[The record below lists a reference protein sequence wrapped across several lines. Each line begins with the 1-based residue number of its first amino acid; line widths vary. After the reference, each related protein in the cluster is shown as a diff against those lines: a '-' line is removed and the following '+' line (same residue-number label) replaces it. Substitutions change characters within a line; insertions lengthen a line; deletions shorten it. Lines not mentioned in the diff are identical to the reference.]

1 MKLRVATYNIHKG
14 VNTLRRLSLA
24 QIREQLD
31 ALDLDIICLQEVQG
45 RHDRLSTRITGYPA
59 QAHHDYLASGVT
71 GANDAP
77 HQAVY
82 GMNAVYTQG
91 HHGNAVLSHLPV
103 LRSSNLDISHH
114 RLESRGMLH
123 ALFATGVPAQPRI
136 NVVCVH
142 LGLFAVSRRYQLRT
156 VSQTLAARIPV
167 QEPLIVA
174 GDFNDWQGKDLQA
187 LTEPLQLVEAHHHLH
202 GRYGLT
208 FPARLPVMPL
218 DRLFVRG
225 LTVQQA
231 TVHHGSKWAR
241 LSDHALLFA
250 ELDLA
255 I

>member
-14 VNTLRRLSLA
+14 VDTLRRLSLA

-31 ALDLDIICLQEVQG
+31 ALDLDVICLQEVQG
-45 RHDRLSTRITGYPA
+45 RHDRLQRATTGYPNEPHQDFIA
-59 QAHHDYLASGVT
+59 AGVT
-71 GANDAP
+71 SRNNAP

-82 GMNAVYTQG
+82 GMNAVYAHG

-123 ALFATGVPAQPRI
+123 VSLATGLTEQPRI

-142 LGLFAVSRRYQLRT
+142 LGLFAVSRRYQLGMMAQALT
-156 VSQTLAARIPV
+156 SRIPAH
-167 QEPLIVA
+167 EPLIVA
-174 GDFNDWQGKDLQA
+174 GDFNDWQGKQLAQ
-187 LTEPLQLVEAHHHLH
+187 LTEPLGVVEAYFHKH
-202 GRYGLT
+202 GRFGLT

-225 LTVQQA
+225 LTVNEA
-231 TVHHGSKWAR
+231 AVYHGPKWAR

-250 ELDLA
+250 ELSL
-255 I
+255 